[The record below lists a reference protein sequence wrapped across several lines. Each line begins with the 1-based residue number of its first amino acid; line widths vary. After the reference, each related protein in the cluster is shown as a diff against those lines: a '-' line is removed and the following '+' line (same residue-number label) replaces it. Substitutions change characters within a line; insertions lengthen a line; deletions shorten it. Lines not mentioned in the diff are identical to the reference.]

1 MKPIVPSVIASILVT
16 ALSLAAYHRF
26 VVQPTQS
33 IATVDLE
40 AVMSE
45 RQANFSEELFRAD
58 NDQER
63 AAVQR
68 RARAFAERVR
78 AVTGALAAEC
88 DCLVYDRTVLVAVR
102 PGTPD
107 LTDQLKRRL
116 DQ

>member
-1 MKPIVPSVIASILVT
+1 MKPIVPTVVASVLVT
-16 ALSLAAYHRF
+16 ALSLAAYHRI
-26 VVQPTQS
+26 VVKPAQS

-40 AVMSE
+40 AVLSD
-45 RQANFSEELFRAD
+45 RQANFTEELIRAS

-68 RARAFAERVR
+68 RAQAFAERVR
-78 AVTGALAAEC
+78 AATGALAVEC

-107 LTDQLKRRL
+107 LTEQLKRRL